1 MGLVIQNVRPN
12 YFSKELLKYGVTK
25 VYIYEIGFQKYMMN
39 NLKD

>member
-12 YFSKELLKYGVTK
+12 YFSKELLNYI
-25 VYIYEIGFQKYMMN
+25 YIYEIGFHKYMMN